1 VVGLFRKQWSSP
13 CLILSLIY
21 QTVVIVLILSFSF
34 GPAFFALI
42 NTGIKHGYK
51 TGSLLAV
58 GVVLSDL
65 LLCFLVILFVDRATH
80 LIQDQKTQRF
90 MGLMAG
96 LVLVVFG
103 ALYFRKPIAEKN
115 TALIIGKPSAKAML
129 LKGFFLNSLNPA
141 VWLLWLGNVTAV
153 SDSLEYSV
161 IKMILYFSVTLGL
174 VLLVELAKVSAAG
187 KLKKLLTEKTMHRI
201 NSLTGAMLMIFGLV
215 LIYNHYFG

>member
-1 VVGLFRKQWSSP
+1 
-13 CLILSLIY
+13 LILSLIY
-21 QTVVIVLILSFSF
+21 QTIVIVLLLSFSF

-58 GVVLSDL
+58 GIVLSDF
-65 LLCFLVILFVDRATH
+65 LLCLLVILLIDLGAVH
-80 LIQDQKTQRF
+80 LIHDEKNQRF

-103 ALYFRKPIAEKN
+103 ALYFRKPIAKKDVS
-115 TALIIGKPSAKAML
+115 IVIGKPSASTTI

-153 SDSLEYSV
+153 SKSLNYSV
-161 IKMILYFSVTLGL
+161 FKMILYFGTTLGL

-187 KLKKLLTEKTMHRI
+187 KLKKVLTEKTMH
-201 NSLTGAMLMIFGLV
+201 NVNLVTGIMLIIFGLV
-215 LIYNHYFG
+215 LIYNHYFELT